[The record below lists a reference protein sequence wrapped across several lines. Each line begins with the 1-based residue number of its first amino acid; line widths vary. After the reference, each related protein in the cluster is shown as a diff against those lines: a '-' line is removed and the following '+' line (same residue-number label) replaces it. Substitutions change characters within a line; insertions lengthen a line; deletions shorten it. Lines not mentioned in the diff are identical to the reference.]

1 MSVCGCLFH
10 SSDQREVPEFQ
21 NLLVSSARGQ
31 NWRVARI
38 GICCLKLEPDLFT
51 LALKQVEMSHLA
63 TFKLLR
69 SCFETKKIRQ
79 SVWWD
84 TILIS

>member
-1 MSVCGCLFH
+1 MVVYFILVIKGKCLSSKICWSVVRVG
-10 SSDQREVPEFQ
+10 RI
-21 NLLVSSARGQ
+21 